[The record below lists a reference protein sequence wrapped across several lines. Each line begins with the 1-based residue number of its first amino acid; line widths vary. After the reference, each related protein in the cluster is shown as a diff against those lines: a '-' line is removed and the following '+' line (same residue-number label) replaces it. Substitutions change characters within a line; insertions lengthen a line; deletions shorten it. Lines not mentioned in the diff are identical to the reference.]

1 MLNELALAYNRTD
14 QEVLASLQS
23 SLQGLSTEQAA
34 ERFEQYGANELS
46 ELARESLLEK
56 IYCALAEPV
65 ILILLAAGVF
75 SLIIGDWIEALAITG
90 VVAINT
96 VIGIMQDY
104 KAENAVAELKK
115 MLSPQAKV
123 IRNGDTQIIAARFIV
138 PGDIIVLEA
147 GDIVPADLRI
157 IETASLLLDEAHLT
171 GESKPLEKKNTL
183 LTGTNLKPY
192 EMTNILFAGSKVLN
206 GYGSGLV
213 ITTGGFTEMGKI
225 AQNIQASE
233 DERTPLQKK
242 LDHETKFLVYIAF
255 IAAALVLGVSLFRQ
269 FDWHIAILGA
279 ISIMVAVFPEGLPAS
294 ITIAQALAVERLA
307 KNSVIIK
314 KLASVETLG
323 NVDYICTDKTGTIT
337 QHTMTVKEFF
347 IDNHFYTTA
356 DVFKLLA
363 EGQSAVLNSIF
374 ITAITSSTA
383 KLLEQDG
390 NIIQEIGDPTE
401 IAMLKAAYLNGF
413 KPDVLAKSHEVK
425 ELLPFSSDN
434 MFSAAVVRSGDHQE
448 VLIKGAPDKILEFC
462 GKPELHQ
469 ILAEKAE
476 KGFRLIGFAKFTC
489 TEVCGKLE
497 DMIKKMR
504 TATFL
509 GCTVIYDPPKDE
521 VKQVIRTAH
530 EANISVVMIT
540 GDSKKTG
547 FSIAESVG
555 IADSISQAIEGKE
568 LETLSREEQAARIED
583 FRVYSRVTPM
593 DKLKIVEALKNRNHI
608 VAMTG
613 DGVNDAPAL
622 KKADVGI
629 AMGRAGTQV
638 AQEAAD
644 IILTDDN
651 FSTIVYAIREG
662 RTVYRNLQKLVV
674 YLVTNNVGK
683 VLALVSLPLFGFP
696 VPLLPLQILWS
707 NVIMESLPSI
717 ALSIDKSGPEIMTK
731 KPALLS
737 DPLIQNTDR
746 KQILIDGFIFG
757 ICIALGFVFAQ
768 KLSGETIVAQTAAFI
783 ITLLSPQIYAFTLR
797 EGNILEKFFR
807 PNILLHGFF
816 VLTVIMMAAMMYVP
830 GLNMLFGTTAINNY
844 FILWMILGLSM
855 LTPAVRLLLK

>member
-1 MLNELALAYNRTD
+1 MLNELSLAYNRTD
-14 QEVLASLQS
+14 QEVLNDLRS
-23 SLQGLSTEQAA
+23 SRQGLSSEQA
-34 ERFEQYGANELS
+34 ESRLEQYGPNELS
-46 ELARESLLEK
+46 EAERESLLKK
-56 IYCALAEPV
+56 IYHSLAEPV
-65 ILILLAAGVF
+65 ILILLAAGLF

-96 VIGIMQDY
+96 IIGIMQDY

-123 IRNGDTQIIAARFIV
+123 IRNSETQIIAARFIV
-138 PGDIIVLEA
+138 PGDMIVLEA

-157 IETASLLLDEAHLT
+157 IEASSLLLDEAHLT
-171 GESKPLEKKNTL
+171 GESKPIEKKNCL
-183 LTGTNLKPY
+183 LTGNTLKPY
-192 EMTNILFAGSKVLN
+192 EMINILFAGSKVLN
-206 GYGSGLV
+206 GYGTGIA
-213 ITTGGFTEMGKI
+213 ITTGALTEMGKI
-225 AQNIQASE
+225 AQNIQTSE

-242 LDHETKFLVYIAF
+242 LDHETKFLVYVAF
-255 IAAALVLGVSLFRQ
+255 IAAALVLGVSLFRH
-269 FDWHIAILGA
+269 FEWHIALLGA

-347 IDNHFYTTA
+347 LEERFYTSSEI
-356 DVFKLLA
+356 FKLMA
-363 EGQSAVLNSIF
+363 EGNTALLNSIF
-374 ITAITSSTA
+374 ITAITASTA
-383 KLLEQDG
+383 KLVEQDG
-390 NIIQEIGDPTE
+390 NIIQEVGDPTE

-413 KPDVLAKSHEVK
+413 KPELLTKSHAVQ

-434 MFSAAVVRSGDHQE
+434 MFSAAIVRSGEHQE
-448 VLIKGAPDKILEFC
+448 VLVKGAPDKILEFC
-462 GKPELHQ
+462 GRQDLHKA
-469 ILAEKAE
+469 LAEKSE
-476 KGFRLIGFAKFTC
+476 KGFRLIGFAKFAYQPSQ
-489 TEVCGKLE
+489 GKLE
-497 DMIKKMR
+497 EQIKNIR
-504 TATFL
+504 NATFL

-521 VKQVIRTAH
+521 VKQVIHTAH

-568 LETLSREEQAARIED
+568 LEALTPEEQAKQIEG

-593 DKLKIVEALKNRNHI
+593 DKLKIVEALKNREHI

-622 KKADVGI
+622 KKSDVGI

-662 RTVYRNLQKLVV
+662 RTVYRNLKKLVV

-683 VLALVSLPLFGFP
+683 VLAIVALPLFGLP

-707 NVIMESLPSI
+707 NVIMESLPSV
-717 ALSIDKSGPEIMTK
+717 AMSIDSSGPEIMQQ
-731 KPALLS
+731 KPARLS
-737 DPLIQNTDR
+737 EKLIQAKDR
-746 KQILIDGFIFG
+746 TQILIDGCLFG
-757 ICIALGFVFAQ
+757 LCIALGFVLAQ
-768 KLSGETIVAQTAAFI
+768 QLTGELAVAQTTAFI
-783 ITLLSPQIYAFTLR
+783 ITLLSPQLYAFTIR
-797 EGNILEKFFR
+797 EGNLLEKFFR

-816 VLTVIMMAAMMYVP
+816 VLTLLMMGAIVYLPA
-830 GLNMLFGTTAINNY
+830 LNVLFGTTAITNY
-844 FILWMILGLSM
+844 FVLWGILGLSL
-855 LTPAVRLLLK
+855 LTPGARLLLK